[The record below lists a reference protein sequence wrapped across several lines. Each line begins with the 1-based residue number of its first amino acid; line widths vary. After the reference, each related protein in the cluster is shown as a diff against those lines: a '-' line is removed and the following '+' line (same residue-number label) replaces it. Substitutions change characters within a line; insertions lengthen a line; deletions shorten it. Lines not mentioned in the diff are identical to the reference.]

1 MEAVNSKWG
10 CTMNNIYAGQDM
22 DIQSAKDKLIK
33 GFRNLVI
40 TKNFER
46 LTVAEICEQA
56 NVSRKTFY
64 TYFKDKN
71 DIIEQIVWHSLT
83 QPFEELRKLYAFH
96 NMAPAFIMEWLYRR
110 IYEDREFYSRISRFS
125 GQNSFEE
132 FLLKHTT
139 EMLEKALVNV
149 EMSAVDKEYTVYF
162 YAASHTTLL
171 IKWIRDGMVV
181 SPEKMARYYEKWT
194 IPAWREIMNK

>member
-1 MEAVNSKWG
+1 MNSVYSTG
-10 CTMNNIYAGQDM
+10 ET
-22 DIQSAKDKLIK
+22 DIQSAKEKLII
-33 GFRNLVI
+33 GFRHLVLK
-40 TKNFER
+40 KNFEK

-71 DIIEQIVWHSLT
+71 DIIEQIVRHSLT
-83 QPFEELRKLYAFH
+83 QPFAELRKLYAMH
-96 NMAPAFIMEWLYRR
+96 ELAPTFIMEWLYQQ
-110 IYEDREFYSRISRFS
+110 IYEDRDFYSEISRFT

-139 EMLEKALVNV
+139 SMLDNALADTN
-149 EMSAVDKEYTVYF
+149 MSDLDKEYTVYF
-162 YAASHTTLL
+162 YATSHTALL

-181 SPEKMARYYEKWT
+181 SPAKMASFYEMWT
-194 IPAWREIMNK
+194 IPIWRKFHEHKMR

>member
-1 MEAVNSKWG
+1 MNSVNS
-10 CTMNNIYAGQDM
+10 TEET
-22 DIQSAKDKLIK
+22 DIQSAKEKLII
-33 GFRNLVI
+33 GFRQLVLK
-40 TKNFER
+40 KNFEK

-71 DIIEQIVWHSLT
+71 DIIEQIVRHSLT
-83 QPFEELRKLYAFH
+83 QPFAELRKLYVLH
-96 NMAPAFIMEWLYRR
+96 DMAPTVIMEWLYQR
-110 IYEDREFYSRISRFS
+110 IYEDREFYIKISRFN

-139 EMLEKALVNV
+139 NMLENALSTVN
-149 EMSAVDKEYTVYF
+149 MPDLDKEYTIYF
-162 YAASHTTLL
+162 YASSHTALL

-181 SPEKMARYYEKWT
+181 SPAKMASFYETWT
-194 IPAWREIMNK
+194 IPIWRSFYENKLR

>member
-1 MEAVNSKWG
+1 
-10 CTMNNIYAGQDM
+10 M
-22 DIQSAKDKLIK
+22 DNHYMYQEIETQSAKEKLIT
-33 GFRNLVI
+33 GFRDLVLK
-40 TKNFER
+40 KNFEK

-71 DIIEQIVWHSLT
+71 DIMEQIIWHSLS
-83 QPFEELRKLYAFH
+83 QPFAELRKLYSLH
-96 NMAPAFIMEWLYRR
+96 DLAPTVIMEWLYQR
-110 IYEDREFYSRISRFS
+110 IYEDREFYTKISRFS

-139 EMLEKALVNV
+139 SMLGNALRDVDL
-149 EMSAVDKEYTVYF
+149 EEVDKEYTVYF

-181 SPEKMARYYEKWT
+181 SPEKMASFYEKWT
-194 IPAWREIMNK
+194 IPTWREICKHTLR

>member
-1 MEAVNSKWG
+1 MNSVYSTEEA
-10 CTMNNIYAGQDM
+10 
-22 DIQSAKDKLIK
+22 DIQSAKEKLII
-33 GFRNLVI
+33 GFRKLVLK
-40 TKNFER
+40 KNFEK

-71 DIIEQIVWHSLT
+71 DIIEQIVRHSLT
-83 QPFEELRKLYAFH
+83 QPFAELRKLYMLH
-96 NMAPAFIMEWLYRR
+96 DMAPTVIMEWLYQQ
-110 IYEDREFYSRISRFS
+110 IYEDREFYIEISRFN

-139 EMLEKALVNV
+139 NMLENALSTVNL
-149 EMSAVDKEYTVYF
+149 SDLDKEYTIYF
-162 YAASHTTLL
+162 YASSHTALL

-181 SPEKMARYYEKWT
+181 SPAKMASFYETWT
-194 IPAWREIMNK
+194 IPIWRSFYENKLR